1 MVWLLVRFNY
11 SYDAAWSVSD
21 MSSTWSHQLTM
32 STHTCS
38 MDVSHS
44 DSVDRLL
51 QRLLD
56 ASHADTTRYHVTD
69 STMTTSSNDDERH
82 DDVTP
87 VESAAWLEEYW
98 SHTWTTLITLDLLL
112 IAARATVT
120 YVNAVEIYRG
130 GRRTPHQSL
139 TYDQPAMSA
148 TDNHCIANGQAGS
161 AACPRLN
168 MKTVDRTARQSTW
181 STLVDAVSSR
191 SLLTVV
197 YLSSL
202 VALLYLAARVA
213 TSSAAVDVII
223 DVIYDIYT
231 LRVRTHRSMSDAVV
245 REQARLTT
253 STMMQSAQQFD
264 LLALRVFDQYFRLGK
279 SLFLPLVL
287 CHYSHFAF
295 FWSFFSYFTN
305 CLLCTLILLIKVF
318 YFQDLISI
326 GPTVI
331 LRRFS
336 YVRI

>member
-1 MVWLLVRFNY
+1 MVWLLVRFND
-11 SYDAAWSVSD
+11 SYDAAWLVSD
-21 MSSTWSHQLTM
+21 MSSTWTHQLTM
-32 STHTCS
+32 STYTCS

-44 DSVDRLL
+44 DSVEHLL

-69 STMTTSSNDDERH
+69 STVKTSSDDDERH

-87 VESAAWLEEYW
+87 EVDSAAWLEEYW

-120 YVNAVEIYRG
+120 YVNVAEIYRR

-139 TYDQPAMSA
+139 TYDQPAVSA

-161 AACPRLN
+161 AAACPRLK

-191 SLLTVV
+191 SLLTVI

-213 TSSAAVDVII
+213 TSSAAVDVIV
-223 DVIYDIYT
+223 DVIFDIYT
-231 LRVRTHRSMSDAVV
+231 LRVRAHRSMSDALV

-279 SLFLPLVL
+279 SLSLPLVL
-287 CHYSHFAF
+287 CHYSNFAF
-295 FWSFFSYFTN
+295 LLELLLVLYQLFAMYFNT
-305 CLLCTLILLIKVF
+305 ID
-318 YFQDLISI
+318 QSSIS
-326 GPTVI
+326 
-331 LRRFS
+331 
-336 YVRI
+336 RI

>member
-1 MVWLLVRFNY
+1 MVWLLVRFND

-38 MDVSHS
+38 MVVSHS

-82 DDVTP
+82 YDVTP

-197 YLSSL
+197 YLCWLSSTSAHSSHCSTSQHALLRHQQPSTSSL
-202 VALLYLAARVA
+202 
-213 TSSAAVDVII
+213 TSSMT
-223 DVIYDIYT
+223 YT
-231 LRVRTHRSMSDAVV
+231 RWEFEHIGPC
-245 REQARLTT
+245 LTQWSENRPDSPRPLWCSQLNSSTYSRCVSST
-253 STMMQSAQQFD
+253 SIFD
-264 LLALRVFDQYFRLGK
+264 LVNRCFYRSFCVITLTSPFFG
-279 SLFLPLVL
+279 
-287 CHYSHFAF
+287 AF
-295 FWSFFSYFTN
+295 SR
-305 CLLCTLILLIKVF
+305 TL
-318 YFQDLISI
+318 
-326 GPTVI
+326 PTVC
-331 LRRFS
+331 
-336 YVRI
+336 YVL